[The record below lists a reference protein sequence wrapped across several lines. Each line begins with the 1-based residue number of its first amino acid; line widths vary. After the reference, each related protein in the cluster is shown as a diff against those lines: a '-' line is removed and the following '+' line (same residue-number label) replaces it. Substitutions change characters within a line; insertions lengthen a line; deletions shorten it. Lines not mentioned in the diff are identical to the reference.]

1 MFLFVSR
8 SKIIAGGHQLQVGHG
23 RLSGNINNIY
33 SFSGHPVFS
42 QTIFLVS
49 CQVEAHNPTF
59 VLCGVNI
66 LISRIAAPIVVWF
79 FLGLQFRKLTSNA
92 ICVVAQFYNCLNP
105 IFIVLA
111 APQNNKIAKTGKIHL
126 VWS

>member
-1 MFLFVSR
+1 VGIN
-8 SKIIAGGHQLQVGHG
+8 SKSGTGGCQVI
-23 RLSGNINNIY
+23 SNNIY